1 MDRRFWPR
9 PLPIVALLCGLI
21 FMVYGGWLTQTTTVV
36 CEAPQEAMASA
47 MCQVETG
54 WPGLATRQRSFPLQT
69 VAVTSELC
77 DNTPRGGVRFCH
89 RLTLGG
95 DRDQYTLPNIRTPLS
110 ATALTADLQRFMAGE
125 ASPQLVW
132 SEAHSFGVWL
142 RLGAVGLLLAI
153 AAWGLW
159 DIQWPAPAVSP
170 LALDGALDG
179 TED

>member
-1 MDRRFWPR
+1 MDRRFWPW
-9 PLPIVALLCGLI
+9 PLPILALLCGLI
-21 FMVYGGWLTQTTTVV
+21 FMIYGGWITQTTTVV
-36 CEAPQEAMASA
+36 CEAPQDEMAAA
-47 MCQVETG
+47 MCQVEVG
-54 WPGLATRQRSFPLQT
+54 WSGWATRHRSFQLQT

-95 DRDQYTLPNIRTPLS
+95 DRGQYTLPNIRTPLS
-110 ATALTADLQRFMAGE
+110 ATALTADLRRFLAGE

-132 SEAHSFGVWL
+132 SESRSLGAWL
-142 RLGAVGLLLAI
+142 HLGAVGLLLAI

-170 LALDGALDG
+170 LSLDGV
-179 TED
+179 EDK